1 MAGDLAGKVIVL
13 TGGADGISR
22 ECALAYSREE
32 AVVAILDRDLG
43 AGQRTAAELS
53 SESMALPA
61 DVSDGEAIRAAIA
74 KVMERFGRIDA
85 VHNNAGIASPSKP
98 LHERTE
104 QEWDE
109 GSNAST

>member
-1 MAGDLAGKVIVL
+1 M
-13 TGGADGISR
+13 
-22 ECALAYSREE
+22 ALAESARLLIR
-32 AVVAILDRDLG
+32 VRKPSSPSWTVIWG
-43 AGQRTAAELS
+43 PGSGTAAELS

-85 VHNNAGIASPSKP
+85 VHNNVGIASPSKP
-98 LHERTE
+98 LDETTE

>member
-43 AGQRTAAELS
+43 AGQRNS
-53 SESMALPA
+53 
-61 DVSDGEAIRAAIA
+61 
-74 KVMERFGRIDA
+74 GR
-85 VHNNAGIASPSKP
+85 
-98 LHERTE
+98 T
-104 QEWDE
+104 
-109 GSNAST
+109 